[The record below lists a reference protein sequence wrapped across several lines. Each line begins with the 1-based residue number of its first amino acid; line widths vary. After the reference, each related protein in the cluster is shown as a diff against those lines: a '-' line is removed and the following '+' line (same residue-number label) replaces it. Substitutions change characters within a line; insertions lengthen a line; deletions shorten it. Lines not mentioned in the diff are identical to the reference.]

1 MLGYLVT
8 ATIVKAYLTCLYLI
22 SFDIMW
28 LVGSDQLWGG
38 VTSVSAAGRKRGRT
52 KSVKRRIN
60 LNIGQKIG
68 YGNVFMC
75 GEKKLQFGRKIKVK
89 LFFREEG
96 GIFWGLK
103 CMKYM
108 YQLAPYVYVHLDGY
122 WLNLLF
128 WWMFDGKYTV

>member
-1 MLGYLVT
+1 M
-8 ATIVKAYLTCLYLI
+8 
-22 SFDIMW
+22 
-28 LVGSDQLWGG
+28 GSDQLWGG

-75 GEKKLQFGRKIKVK
+75 GEKKLQFRRKIKVK

-96 GIFWGLK
+96 GIF
-103 CMKYM
+103 
-108 YQLAPYVYVHLDGY
+108 
-122 WLNLLF
+122 F
-128 WWMFDGKYTV
+128 WFEMHEIHVPVGSLCICAS

>member
-1 MLGYLVT
+1 M
-8 ATIVKAYLTCLYLI
+8 
-22 SFDIMW
+22 
-28 LVGSDQLWGG
+28 GSDQLWGG

-75 GEKKLQFGRKIKVK
+75 GEKKLQFRRKIKVK

-96 GIFWGLK
+96 GIFFGLK

-108 YQLAPYVYVHLDGY
+108 YQLAPYVYVHLDY
-122 WLNLLF
+122 MLKVIAIF
-128 WWMFDGKYTV
+128 FSI